1 MTARFVPSH
10 LRGGGLGTL
19 AEPAKN
25 EPCETVCRM
34 AGTEIFDFEGGG
46 KRMTTCLLCI
56 ISTPL
61 SFTNLTMLQ
70 NIKLNLKRLKPLL

>member
-25 EPCETVCRM
+25 EPCETACRM
-34 AGTEIFDFEGGG
+34 AEGVKGVKKHKMSTPCGRTEIFDFEEGY
-46 KRMTTCLLCI
+46 I
-56 ISTPL
+56 INSHSELDSESP
-61 SFTNLTMLQ
+61 
-70 NIKLNLKRLKPLL
+70 